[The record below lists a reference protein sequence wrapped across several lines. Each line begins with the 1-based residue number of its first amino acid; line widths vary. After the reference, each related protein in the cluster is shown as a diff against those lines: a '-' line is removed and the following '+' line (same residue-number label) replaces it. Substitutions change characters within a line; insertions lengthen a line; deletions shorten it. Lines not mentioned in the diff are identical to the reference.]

1 MVSIIDGFSVHK
13 YNRWKERKRETRNA
27 MKERYI
33 FIDFEFTTFE
43 KKEAPKGFFHEV
55 IEVGMVVVEKNEVLD
70 TFSSLVVPVFFPQ
83 LGEKC
88 TSLTGITQEEVMT
101 GIPFKAM
108 IDEVLERYI
117 PEKTTLVTW
126 GDLDMKGLRRNCR
139 EHNVK
144 FPFSVMLEDWLDL
157 SKAYQFYYGHKDTP
171 GLWYALDK
179 YGLAETAQSHRALDD
194 AMATYKVMER
204 MKQDEWVYTPQ
215 KPVMHT
221 SIADLMGGKMSL
233 LEKLRQQLS

>member
-1 MVSIIDGFSVHK
+1 
-13 YNRWKERKRETRNA
+13 
-27 MKERYI
+27 MKERYM
-33 FIDFEFTTFE
+33 FIDFEFTTFD

-55 IEVGMVVVEKNEVLD
+55 IEVGMVIIEENEIVD

-88 TSLTGITQEEVMT
+88 IKLTGITQQDVME
-101 GIPFKAM
+101 GIEFKAM
-108 IDEVLERYI
+108 IDELLAQYI
-117 PEKTTLVTW
+117 REKTTLVTW

-139 EHNVK
+139 EHNIK

-194 AMATYKVMER
+194 AMATFKVMQ
-204 MKQDEWVYTPQ
+204 MMQKDQWVYTREKTKMQ
-215 KPVMHT
+215 T
-221 SIADLMGGKMSL
+221 SIADLMGSQMTL
-233 LEKLRQQLS
+233 LEKLKQQLS

>member
-1 MVSIIDGFSVHK
+1 
-13 YNRWKERKRETRNA
+13 
-27 MKERYI
+27 MKNRYI

-55 IEVGMVVVEKNEVLD
+55 IEAGMVIVEEDTIID
-70 TFSSLVVPVFFPQ
+70 TFSSLVSPVFFPQ

-88 TSLTGITQEEVMT
+88 INLTGITQEDVIDGMDFT
-101 GIPFKAM
+101 GM
-108 IDEVLERYI
+108 IDEMLARYI

-126 GDLDMKGLRRNCR
+126 GDLDIKGLRRNCR

-157 SKAYQFYYGHKDTP
+157 SKAYQFYYGYKDTP

-179 YGLAETAQSHRALDD
+179 YGLAEGSQTHRALDD
-194 AMATYKVMER
+194 ALATYKVMQ
-204 MKQDEWVYTPQ
+204 MMQKDQWVYTPQ
-215 KPVMHT
+215 TPAMQT
-221 SIADLMGGKMSL
+221 SIADLMGGQIAL
-233 LEKLRQQLS
+233 LEKLKQQLS